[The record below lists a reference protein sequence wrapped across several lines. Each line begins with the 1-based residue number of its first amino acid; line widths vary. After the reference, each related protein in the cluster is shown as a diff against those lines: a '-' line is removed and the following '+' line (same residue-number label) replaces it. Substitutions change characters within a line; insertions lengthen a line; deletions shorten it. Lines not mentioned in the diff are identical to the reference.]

1 MHARQADSRYTCR
14 THRLRQ
20 ILMNLQPIQAIPGFS
35 EPFSSISHLLAAG
48 VFLGLGIWLIVY
60 GRGHAGRMASLIIYS
75 FSTVFLLSMS
85 GVFHLLEPGGA
96 GRTVLQRLDHAGIF
110 LLIAGTFTP
119 VHGIL
124 FRGWWRWGMLFLIW
138 FIAITSITLKS
149 IFFNDIPEWF
159 GLSLYLGL
167 GWFGAV
173 SGLLLY
179 LRFGFDYI
187 RPLVYGALA
196 YTLGA
201 VMEYMRTPELV
212 PGIIGPHELFHI
224 AVLFG
229 IGYHFAFV
237 YSFARPKSR
246 LSQYP

>member
-1 MHARQADSRYTCR
+1 MVT
-14 THRLRQ
+14 
-20 ILMNLQPIQAIPGFS
+20 IQSIYPIPGFS
-35 EPFSSISHLLAAG
+35 EPFSSLTHLLAAG
-48 VFLGLGIWLIVY
+48 VFLGLGIWLVIY
-60 GRGHAGRMASLIIYS
+60 GRGHAGRMTSLIIYS

-85 GVFHLLEPGGA
+85 GVFHLLEPGGT
-96 GRTVLQRLDHAGIF
+96 GRMVLQRLDHAGIF

-124 FRGWWRWGMLFLIW
+124 FRGWWRWGMLFLVW
-138 FIAITSITLKS
+138 SIAITSIVLKS
-149 IFFNDIPEWF
+149 VFFDDFAEWF
-159 GLSLYLGL
+159 SLSLYLGL

-179 LRFGFDYI
+179 QRYGYQYI
-187 RPLVYGALA
+187 KPLIYGALA

-201 VMEYMRTPELV
+201 MMEFLRTPELI
-212 PGIIGPHELFHI
+212 PGVIGPHELFHI
-224 AVLFG
+224 AVLIG

-237 YSFARPKSR
+237 FSFARPKTR